1 MPSANSESGIHTD
14 APLERGEGGD
24 TNGTAYSPAHLEA

>member
-14 APLERGEGGD
+14 APLERGGGD